1 MEYGDDSKAQH
12 FHFFAIIHLHGNPDL
27 SKFLLLDGAGRKFLI
42 QKCLFAVHPSIL
54 SKNFGMP

>member
-1 MEYGDDSKAQH
+1 MENGDDSKAQH

-42 QKCLFAVHPSIL
+42 
-54 SKNFGMP
+54 